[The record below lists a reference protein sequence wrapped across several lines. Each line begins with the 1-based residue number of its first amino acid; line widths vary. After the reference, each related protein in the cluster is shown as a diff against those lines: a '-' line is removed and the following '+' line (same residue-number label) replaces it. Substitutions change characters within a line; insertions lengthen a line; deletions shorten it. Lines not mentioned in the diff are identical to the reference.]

1 MSAGVPMLGAWVE
14 LDLDGKPWRSSVKVT
29 GGLLSWLADKGQR
42 ASWRYKAAARDAAAR
57 DALGKRIIYA
67 LQSGQRL
74 VYLTEGEACE
84 FSGERRVEWVDH
96 RTMPKPNSDRPSPR
110 DEMARTH
117 SANIIRTAA
126 GLAVDLGPLL
136 GESVEA

>member
-42 ASWRYKAAARDAAAR
+42 ASWRYKAAER

-84 FSGERRVEWVDH
+84 FSGARRVEWVDH
-96 RTMPKPNSDRPSPR
+96 RTSRQDSDRPSPR
-110 DEMARTH
+110 SEMARTH
-117 SANIIRTAA
+117 SAKIIRTAA